1 MIIEKILS
9 DGIVVG
15 RRGLAL
21 NINKNRRYYIA
32 VDGHKYC
39 DNLLYSEILHWLPIV
54 RQAMNNS
61 SAIIVNVKQRAISP
75 IK

>member
-1 MIIEKILS
+1 MMIIEKKLS

-15 RRGLAL
+15 RRALVL
-21 NINKNRRYYIA
+21 NINRNRRYYIA

-54 RQAMNNS
+54 RQA
-61 SAIIVNVKQRAISP
+61 IINR
-75 IK
+75 